1 MKAKS
6 NARTKSKSPSN
17 NVKPDEMKKN
27 PILPPK
33 KGGSKK
39 EPVKEQANPLPP
51 KPENAQK
58 TKEELENERKQ
69 KLKMEREKRLQ
80 REKEN
85 EKKDKE
91 IFEKILTEAKN
102 NNFKSQSFRSKIS
115 SNEEGMPNIKIS
127 EKKAQSILEKGGML
141 DAYKYLI
148 TQLCKNGLPTGNL
161 FEYSAYVI
169 QNYEKKWR
177 EKKSKE
183 TKEKLDKYWQE
194 KEKSIIA
201 KANSIDE
208 DKKNIA
214 VLNRSLEE
222 IQMKRYIKE
231 LDRSRSSRRI
241 KEPRSSSKLRSLDSN
256 SLIDS
261 IDKLPS
267 EKSSVAI
274 SGKKNS
280 NNISKVSKLPPI
292 KKGNTSQ
299 SRGNSSG
306 RKSEGAKSKIKK

>member
-17 NVKPDEMKKN
+17 NIKPDEMKKN

-33 KGGSKK
+33 KGASKK
-39 EPVKEQANPLPP
+39 EPVKEEVKPLPP

-58 TKEELENERKQ
+58 TKEEIENERKQ
-69 KLKMEREKRLQ
+69 KLKIEREKRLQ

-91 IFEKILTEAKN
+91 IFDKILSEAKN
-102 NNFKSQSFRSKIS
+102 NNFKSQSFRSRIS
-115 SNEEGMPNIKIS
+115 NTEEGMPTIKIS

-169 QNYEKKWR
+169 QNYEKKWKD
-177 EKKSKE
+177 KKSKE
-183 TKEKLDKYWQE
+183 TKEKLEKYWQE

-214 VLNRSLEE
+214 ILNRSLEE

-241 KEPRSSSKLRSLDSN
+241 KEPRSTSKIRSGLDSN
-256 SLIDS
+256 SLLDS
-261 IDKLPS
+261 QDKLLS
-267 EKSSVAI
+267 EKTKVAI
-274 SGKKNS
+274 ENKKNS

-292 KKGNTSQ
+292 KKGNH